1 MNITQHKLFIGSVKS
16 GVAAVT
22 SVFVTN
28 CVDTANPIMSL
39 AWWKHIGIATFF
51 LLLFTEARYWNQWA
65 NSGAEPPPLPQ
76 AIQDAKDSA
85 KATEEKI
92 AKVEEIAPKA
102 DAKP

>member
-51 LLLFTEARYWNQWA
+51 LLIFTEARYWNQWA

-76 AIQDAKDSA
+76 ALDDAKQAA
-85 KATEEKI
+85 KQAEAKIEEAQK
-92 AKVEEIAPKA
+92 IAPKQ
-102 DAKP
+102 